1 LRVKSQG
8 AGREVL
14 NAGIATDRPM
24 SFHAAN
30 IGLLAF
36 GDSGW
41 GDELLAG
48 CLVTLELAACAL
60 LVGLVLG
67 LLLAGAK
74 LSGSVLLR
82 WLAEIYTAF
91 IRATPEFLILLL
103 FYYGSEQAVQS
114 AFDLVGVSTRFEMP
128 RFPAA
133 VIGLALIFA
142 AYAAE
147 VFRGAYLAIPYG
159 QIEAG
164 IACGMSGWQIFR
176 RVRLPQMWRFA
187 IPGLGNLWMVL
198 LKDTSLAAVIAVD
211 DLLRQAKIGSETT
224 RAPLTFYLAAGALY
238 LVLTGV
244 SDVARER
251 LERRA
256 QRGMARA

>member
-1 LRVKSQG
+1 MMQ
-8 AGREVL
+8 
-14 NAGIATDRPM
+14 
-24 SFHAAN
+24 
-30 IGLLAF
+30 LLSY
-36 GDSGW
+36 GDQGW

-48 CLVTLELAACAL
+48 CLITLQLAICAL
-60 LVGLVLG
+60 GIGLVLG

-74 LSGSVLLR
+74 LSRFAALR
-82 WLAEIYTAF
+82 AIAETYTAF

-103 FYYGSEQAVQS
+103 VYFGSERVIQS
-114 AFDLVGVSTRFEMP
+114 ALQLVGITTSFEMP
-128 RFPAA
+128 RFLAA
-133 VIGLALIFA
+133 VIGLAAIFC

-147 VFRGAYLAIPYG
+147 VFRGAYLAVPRG

-164 IACGMSGWQIFR
+164 IACGMSDWQIFA

-211 DLLRQAKIGSETT
+211 DLLRQAKIASEVT

-238 LVLTGV
+238 LVLTGL
-244 SDVARER
+244 SDIMRDR

-256 QRGMARA
+256 QRGTARAA

>member
-1 LRVKSQG
+1 MMQ
-8 AGREVL
+8 
-14 NAGIATDRPM
+14 
-24 SFHAAN
+24 
-30 IGLLAF
+30 LLSY
-36 GDSGW
+36 GDAGW

-48 CLVTLELAACAL
+48 CLITLQLAICAL
-60 LVGLVLG
+60 GIGLVLG

-74 LSGSVLLR
+74 LSRFAALR
-82 WLAEIYTAF
+82 AIAETYTAF

-103 FYYGSEQAVQS
+103 VYFGSERVIQS
-114 AFDLVGVSTRFEMP
+114 ALQLVGITTAFEMP
-128 RFPAA
+128 RFLAA
-133 VIGLALIFA
+133 VIGLAAIFC

-147 VFRGAYLAIPYG
+147 VFRGAYLAVPRG

-164 IACGMSGWQIFR
+164 IACGMSDRQIFL

-211 DLLRQAKIGSETT
+211 DLLRQAKIASEVT

-238 LVLTGV
+238 LVLTGL
-244 SDVARER
+244 SDIMRDR

-256 QRGMARA
+256 QRGMARPT